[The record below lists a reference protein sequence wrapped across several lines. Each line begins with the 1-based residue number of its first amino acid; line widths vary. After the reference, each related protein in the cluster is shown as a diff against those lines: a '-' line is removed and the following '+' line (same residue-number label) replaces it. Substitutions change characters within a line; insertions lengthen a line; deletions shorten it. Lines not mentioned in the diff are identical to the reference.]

1 VTAATG
7 AARTGTILDRILETK
22 REEVRALLALT
33 GRTEL
38 LARCGDLP
46 PTRGFRAALAAAA
59 RDRGLPALI
68 AEVKKA
74 SPSKGVIRADFDPVG
89 IARAYHAGGATCL
102 SVLTDTVYFQGE
114 LSYLDVIR
122 QAIPLPLL
130 RKDFIIDP
138 AQIYEARAAGAD
150 AVLLIVAAV
159 PAPSRLAELRHV
171 AESVGL
177 DALVEVHDAREME
190 IALESGASLVGVN
203 NRDLRDFSVRLEL
216 AEALIPSL
224 PNGTLAVAESGI
236 FTHAD
241 ILRMDAAGAA
251 AVLVGEALMREADV
265 AAATRRLV
273 GVAVK

>member
-1 VTAATG
+1 MTAATG